1 MTTIVEQ
8 DEEKIMGVE
17 TPFSIFHYKTKKCV
31 IKKLNKIS
39 ISSDNN
45 EVTTSNQ
52 LLITSLSTDSSA
64 TIMSNPP
71 LWYQD
76 IQYDDMQKIL
86 LNLAKDKSYI
96 SLKIDSK
103 IIKARFNSLKCET
116 GEKDD
121 FKTEEYYDYLDIGK
135 IEPDH
140 QITVMVLSINPIET
154 NLEDIKRS
162 LTKKDLIEVVYSNF
176 GNSKDYINNNRNIV
190 NKSLP
195 FIKKAAKIVLGSE
208 DNAEN
213 QEWDNFIQDD
223 NGKLLNFSLDLLREY
238 ITSKRKNTIKGGYDS
253 SESESDNENNLYD
266 SDSSEEILKNINSK
280 KNKTKQTI
288 DYDSKIETLN
298 KRIIIIKN
306 NMRKSRGRMKEK
318 YRKDALKL
326 IKSRKMYMQQK
337 KKSKMQKKKKK
348 EVQKKGIQKYM
359 KSSSIKKIIKSAV
372 TTIL

>member
-1 MTTIVEQ
+1 MTTLAEK

-52 LLITSLSTDSSA
+52 LLITSLSTDSTA

-96 SLKIDSK
+96 SLKIDSR

-135 IEPDH
+135 IESNN

-176 GNSKDYINNNRNIV
+176 GNSKDYINNHRNIV

-195 FIKKAAKIVLGSE
+195 FIKKAAKIVLGNE
-208 DNAEN
+208 EN
-213 QEWDNFIQDD
+213 TENPEWDNFIQDD

-238 ITSKRKNTIKGGYDS
+238 VTTKRKNTIKGDYDS

-266 SDSSEEILKNINSK
+266 SDSSEDILENMNSK
-280 KNKTKQTI
+280 KNRSNQKI

-298 KRIIIIKN
+298 KRIMFLKN
-306 NMRKSRGRMKEK
+306 KMRKSRGRMKQK
-318 YRKDALKL
+318 YRNEALNL
-326 IKSRKMYMQQK
+326 IKSRNMYIK
-337 KKSKMQKKKKK
+337 KKSNMQKKKNK
-348 EVQKKGIQKYM
+348 EVKKKGIQKYI
-359 KSSSIKKIIKSAV
+359 KSSNIKKIIKSAV